1 MRAEHVILILGMALV
16 TFLPRA
22 IPAVL
27 IEKMRFGPRMEKF
40 LRLIPYT
47 AMTALVFPGVLS
59 VDPERMEIGLL
70 GGLAAALLA
79 WKKCPVMVCVL
90 GAIAVDLLLYL
101 WV

>member
-1 MRAEHVILILGMALV
+1 MRPEHLLLISGMALV

-47 AMTALVFPGVLS
+47 AMTALVFPGLLT
-59 VDPERMEIGLL
+59 VDPARVEIGLL
-70 GGLAAALLA
+70 GALTAALLA
-79 WKKCPVMVCVL
+79 WKKCPVMICVL
-90 GAIAVDLLLYL
+90 GAIVVDLLLYL
-101 WV
+101 MA

>member
-1 MRAEHVILILGMALV
+1 MHPELLFLIFGIALV

-27 IEKMRFGPRMEKF
+27 IERMKFGPRLEKF

-47 AMTALVFPGVLS
+47 AMTALVFPGLLT
-59 VDPERMEIGLL
+59 VDPERIEIGLL
-70 GGLAAALLA
+70 GALAAALLA
-79 WKKCPVMVCVL
+79 WKKCPVMLCVL

-101 WV
+101 AV